1 MKTRSQLIAT
11 LVATAVTGLL
21 VTGCGRN
28 DDGRT
33 VGQQVDSAIA
43 KTEQKAEEA
52 RAEVKQDV
60 NDATITAS
68 VNAELARDPGLSAV
82 RIDVDTAN
90 GNVALK
96 GTAPDAAAKDR
107 ATQLAAAVKG
117 VNGVDNQLVVSQ

>member
-11 LVATAVTGLL
+11 LVATAVAGLL

-33 VGQQVDSAIA
+33 AGEQIDSAIA
-43 KTEQKAEEA
+43 KTEQKAAEA
-52 RAEVKQDV
+52 KAEIKQDV

-68 VNAELARDPGLSAV
+68 INAELARDPGLSAL
-82 RIDVDTAN
+82 RIDVDTSQ